1 MTINPLIP
9 YLPAFLSFFI
19 YGVAIAGLFRYGKR
33 GGRGC
38 LFPLIFWYGF
48 AILAVFLALLVSVQ
62 DTTNQVS
69 FAVGLLVP
77 FARSMWGSEAVQASL
92 AIVATIIDFIRHTA
106 WQIGRLWQAW
116 QTKRAETPKHGQ
128 EGRASEQQYGHT
140 NQSNHQSQQENTNAQ
155 AQAERERQQQA
166 RQEQASREAEAR
178 SRREQAERE
187 RQDQQSTSKPK
198 PPPDTDD
205 DPRDPIAV
213 LGLKSGY
220 TDEELRTA
228 YKREAGRTHPDKWI
242 GKPEAIRQMME
253 AEYKAIQEAYRIL
266 QNRRA

>member
-48 AILAVFLALLVSVQ
+48 AILSVFLALLVSAQ
-62 DTTNQVS
+62 DTTNQAS
-69 FAVGLLVP
+69 FAVGVFVP
-77 FARSMWGSEAVQASL
+77 FARSLWESEAVQAPL
-92 AIVATIIDFIRHTA
+92 HFVRVTIDTIQHTA

-116 QTKRAETPKHGQ
+116 QERKERTQADRQKAGQHGN
-128 EGRASEQQYGHT
+128 RT
-140 NQSNHQSQQENTNAQ
+140 NGHQSQGNNQNTHQHTQDQ
-155 AQAERERQQQA
+155 ARDRERHQEQQQ
-166 RQEQASREAEAR
+166 REAEAR
-178 SRREQAERE
+178 ARREQAERE
-187 RQDQQSTSKPK
+187 RQDQQNASKPK

-205 DPRDPIAV
+205 APRDPEAV
-213 LGLKSGY
+213 LGLKKPW
-220 TDEELRTA
+220 TEEDLRAA

-253 AEYKAIQEAYRIL
+253 AEYKAIQEAYKIL
-266 QNRRA
+266 KRS

>member
-48 AILAVFLALLVSVQ
+48 AILSVFLGLLVSVQ

-69 FAVGLLVP
+69 FAVGLLIP
-77 FARSMWGSEAVQASL
+77 FASSMWESEAVQTPL
-92 AIVATIIDFIRHTA
+92 AIVATIIDFVRHTA

-116 QTKRAETPKHGQ
+116 QDRKERTQADTQTAGQHGNRGNGQ
-128 EGRASEQQYGHT
+128 ESQGN
-140 NQSNHQSQQENTNAQ
+140 NQSTHQHTQDQ
-155 AQAERERQQQA
+155 ARERERHQEQQQ
-166 RQEQASREAEAR
+166 REAEAR
-178 SRREQAERE
+178 ARREQAERE
-187 RQDQQSTSKPK
+187 RQERQNANKPQ
-198 PPPDTDD
+198 PDTDD
-205 DPRDPIAV
+205 VPRDPEAV
-213 LGLKSGY
+213 LGLKKPW
-220 TDEELRTA
+220 TEEDLRTA

-242 GKPEAIRQMME
+242 GKPEAIRQLME
-253 AEYKAIQEAYRIL
+253 AEYKAIQEAYRQLKI
-266 QNRRA
+266 

>member
-1 MTINPLIP
+1 MTISPLIP

-48 AILAVFLALLVSVQ
+48 AILSVFLGLLVSVQ
-62 DTTNQVS
+62 DTTNQAS
-69 FAVGLLVP
+69 FAVGVFIP
-77 FARSMWGSEAVQASL
+77 FARSLWESEAVQAPL
-92 AIVATIIDFIRHTA
+92 HFVRVTIDTIQHTA

-116 QTKRAETPKHGQ
+116 QTKRATSTNNTKHGQ
-128 EGRASEQQYGHT
+128 EGGAGGQPHGHT
-140 NQSNHQSQQENTNAQ
+140 NQANHQSQQQNTHDQN
-155 AQAERERQQQA
+155 QA
-166 RQEQASREAEAR
+166 RQREQQQREAEAR
-178 SRREQAERE
+178 ARREQAERE
-187 RQDQQSTSKPK
+187 RQDQQSASKPK

-205 DPRDPIAV
+205 APRDPVAV

-220 TDEELRTA
+220 TDEDLRTA

-242 GKPEAIRQMME
+242 GKPEAIRQLME

-266 QNRRA
+266 QNRKP